1 MTSPDPNRPQPESES
16 PPSSRRRRR
25 ILNAIAIT
33 GISFGTL
40 GILGY
45 LALSTWIY
53 RELPSF
59 LENRLEE
66 TLDREVKIGEVEN
79 FTLTRIRFG
88 PSSIPATPTDPDRI
102 TTEAIDLSINPFPL
116 IRKNLHLD
124 IELLEPDLYIE
135 QAEDGSWLDLE
146 FDSQGGEFPLDID
159 ATIELKEAEAAFL
172 PLNTDKAIGVAANG
186 TLQVVGGSEQQT
198 FRYDFIAEL
207 ADGVAEIQG
216 ETLND
221 EAATKATALLRDIQ
235 LAQLTPLLDSLGLR
249 LPVEVVDGELSANLR
264 VVLPSIREL
273 SSLSLYGTVA
283 LDELAAQV
291 EPLEPPVTLEGMAR
305 FVDQTVVLESLE
317 AAVDDTVAELEGTIN
332 FDNGYNLDID
342 VPSVEFEDVLALAEI
357 EELPIELQGA
367 IQAEFELTG
376 EIDAPQ
382 LAGVIRNL
390 RATQIDEVALDDL
403 RVEFEASLERFVL
416 EELAVSPVVGG
427 DIRAEGFIQFESFEE
442 FLSNPIAL
450 DLEVEN
456 LPTDTLAALYGVTT
470 PNIRFGTLNA
480 NGRIGGT
487 LEDLT
492 GSVTWRLPNAYAEAT
507 GAIAALGELQLEGSN
522 LLIRDT
528 RFNLVNQPGAVLVTG
543 QANLDTSTWQS
554 QIQAL
559 NVDLSQIPALQNLL
573 QSSATLAST
582 ARSELFNA
590 QLALSGNFAS
600 LFDDTPTTTITAD
613 AIAAQLGDQVVTA
626 AGQINLIQPPGTA
639 PLRVSTLLDVT
650 AQTNLAS
657 LPQALI
663 DQQVQGRD
671 INLRGFA
678 NFQGQLQADNLL
690 RNLTAPGNLD
700 LTGNLQLSNFALNQV
715 AFESLLSGPVSIT
728 PGQEIVLDL
737 RGQTRAAGRDRIAA
751 RLTPCVGARCRVPYL
766 PEFIALRQGGLSPD
780 AVIVSGERRGDIL
793 DVTLENFSLALLD
806 LAPGQQVGLQGPV
819 QGQVTGDIAFNL
831 FTFETSGSIT
841 VEQLGLDYILAN
853 QFTAD
858 FTYRDG
864 IVELTSGSLALLD
877 RAQAT
882 EYAVQGRLNLATG
895 ALNAQIDVVR
905 GYVQDL
911 FFLTQWFT
919 VGDLQRGL
927 AAPTYLTANQIY
939 TNPQGTPYA
948 SLEYQIKL
956 LIAVTRDLQQL
967 AIARQQATT
976 PEYLDISGEYI
987 GEVNISGTLSSPTVA
1002 FDIAMPPNENWVW
1015 YPDAPYLVY
1024 DDQLDLI
1031 AEPEV
1036 DVEWPEADLSP
1047 QQEIEAAVVDAVIEP
1062 EDDYNRA
1069 ELVRGRELIISDFSV
1084 SGVYKNGAISVA
1096 PGTQI
1101 ELENQ
1106 TLLTVAGPIAPNTA
1120 AEFELSDLT
1129 VDVIRE
1135 FVSVPFDIEGEIN
1148 ASGLIQGGLGN
1159 PTVTGNVA
1167 FTDAELN
1174 QEPVTPILGDFRY
1187 ADARLNFVTTPDSLV
1202 AARADIPLPPSPGN
1216 DGFAADIFL
1225 DTEAIQVLLAFTDD
1239 QVEWVDGEA
1248 TVDLDARGRLDFSP
1262 AGLQALRATGQ
1273 ANFDNA
1279 TVDIARIQQYVIDE
1293 QLTLNGELLLDQGRI
1308 RANDVVAQF
1317 AEGDVLIGG
1326 VLPIITPIGS
1336 ADPDAATPLTVLI
1349 EEQEFDI
1356 DSFYDGEV
1364 DGSVVLTG
1372 SAAAPI
1378 VSGSVTLYDGEISI
1392 PERESID
1399 PDDSDL
1405 DDEPDT
1411 TFAAIASLTEA
1422 PEPQSN
1428 FGWTPIFDDFQLV
1441 LGDGFGLD
1449 NFPVYSVRVEG
1460 PIDISGTLNN
1470 LQADGIIEVTR
1481 ARINLFSSQFYLTRR
1496 PEGQTITF
1504 SPDLELTNPYVN
1516 VQLSTTAFE
1525 TFALRRQAVSESEIR
1540 DDIIPNIRPEEIEVF
1555 LTVDGP
1561 AQSLLPDD
1569 PLTSAADYC
1578 QVRSPATFLGESLVT
1593 PEHLQSLEDCLLLT
1607 ALSGDLQDQQII
1619 QSPVVELSSVP
1630 ERSDSQ
1636 IVSLLGNQF
1645 LAFAEEAEEVISSG
1659 NEEDIVLFAVSEF
1672 VIDPLIQN
1680 WLRDVDDFTDSLGE
1694 EVGLSQL
1701 RVLPTLRATR
1711 RLDEDSA
1718 LDFQYD
1724 YQYGQFR
1731 VQYRLRF

>member
-66 TLDREVKIGEVEN
+66 TLDREVKIGGVEN

-102 TTEAIDLSINPFPL
+102 ATEAIDLSINPFPL

-124 IELLEPDLYIE
+124 IELLEPVLYIE

-172 PLNTDKAIGVAANG
+172 PLNTNKAIGVAANG
-186 TLQVVGGSEQQT
+186 TLQVVGDSEQQT

-264 VVLPSIREL
+264 VDLPSIREL

-283 LDELAAQV
+283 LDQLAAQV
-291 EPLEPPVTLEGMAR
+291 EPLEPPITLEGMAR

-332 FDNGYNLDID
+332 FDRGYNLDID

-376 EIDAPQ
+376 EIDDPQ

-390 RATQIDEVALDDL
+390 RTTQIDEVALDDL
-403 RVEFEASLERFVL
+403 QVEFEASLERFVL

-492 GSVTWRLPNAYAEAT
+492 GGVTWRLPNAYAEAT
-507 GAIAALGELQLEGSN
+507 GAIAALGELQLDGSN

-528 RFNLVNQPGAVLVTG
+528 RFNLVDQAGAVLVTG
-543 QANLDTSTWQS
+543 QANLDTSAWQS

-559 NVDLSQIPALQNLL
+559 NVDLSQIPALRDAL

-582 ARSELFNA
+582 ARSDRLNA

-600 LFDDTPTTTITAD
+600 LFNDTPTTTITAD
-613 AIAAQLGDQVVTA
+613 AIAAQLGDQAVTA
-626 AGQINLIQPPGTA
+626 AGQFDITQVPGGSLI
-639 PLRVSTLLDVT
+639 VSTLLDVT
-650 AQTNLAS
+650 AQSNLAS

-663 DQQVQGRD
+663 NQQVRD
-671 INLRGFA
+671 RNIDLRGLA

-690 RNLTAPGNLD
+690 SGLTAPGNLN
-700 LTGNLQLSNFALNQV
+700 LTGNLNLADFALNQI

-751 RLTPCVGARCRVPYL
+751 RLTPCVEARCQLPYL

-793 DVTLENFSLALLD
+793 DVSLENFSLALFD

-831 FTFETSGSIT
+831 FTFDTSGSIT
-841 VEQLGLDYILAN
+841 VEQPGLDYILAN

-864 IVELTSGSLALLD
+864 IVELTSGSLSLLD
-877 RAQAT
+877 RAQST
-882 EYAVQGRLNLATG
+882 EYALQGRLNLATG

-911 FFLTQWFT
+911 FFLTKVFT
-919 VGDLQRGL
+919 VGDVQRGL

-967 AIARQQATT
+967 AIARQQATA
-976 PEYLDISGEYI
+976 PEYLDIQGEYT

-1002 FDIAMPPNENWVW
+1002 FDIAMPPDENWVW

-1024 DDQLDLI
+1024 DEPLDLT

-1036 DVEWPEADLSP
+1036 VVERPEADLDT
-1047 QQEIEAAVVDAVIEP
+1047 QQEIEAAVVEAAIEP

-1084 SGVYKNGAISVA
+1084 SGVYQNGAISVA

-1106 TLLTVAGPIAPNTA
+1106 TLLTVAGPLAPSTA

-1187 ADARLNFVTTPDSLV
+1187 ANARLNFVTTPDSLV
-1202 AARADIPLPPSPGN
+1202 TANASIPLPPSPGN
-1216 DGFAADIFL
+1216 DDFEADVYL

-1262 AGLQALRATGQ
+1262 AGLQALRATGE

-1279 TVDIARIQQYVIDE
+1279 TVDIARIQQYVVDE
-1293 QLTLNGELLLDQGRI
+1293 QLILNGELLLDQGRI

-1326 VLPIITPIGS
+1326 VLPIIAPIGS

-1378 VSGSVTLYDGEISI
+1378 VSGSVTLYDGEVSI
-1392 PERESID
+1392 PERESVD

-1441 LGDGFGLD
+1441 LGRGFGVD
-1449 NFPVYSVRVEG
+1449 NFPLYSVRVRG
-1460 PIDISGTLNN
+1460 PLAINGTLNN
-1470 LQADGIIEVTR
+1470 LQANGVIDVTR

-1504 SPDLELTNPYVN
+1504 SPELELTNPYVN
-1516 VQLSTTAFE
+1516 VQLSATAFE
-1525 TFALRRQAVSESEIR
+1525 NFALRREEVSESEIR

-1569 PLTSAADYC
+1569 PLTSAAEYC

-1607 ALSGDLQDQQII
+1607 ALSGDLQDQQVI

-1630 ERSDSQ
+1630 ERSNSQ

-1645 LAFAEEAEEVISSG
+1645 LAFAEEAEEVISGGS
-1659 NEEDIVLFAVSEF
+1659 EEDIVLFGVSEF
-1672 VIDPLIQN
+1672 VVKPLIQN

-1694 EVGLSQL
+1694 EVGLSQF
-1701 RVLPTLRATR
+1701 RVLPTVRATR
-1711 RLDEDSA
+1711 QLDEDSA